1 MGLAMRTSAPVSEKA
16 RRLGTA
22 FCAGLLML
30 SGAASAQAPTTPA
43 ATTPAAPPATGTPA
57 PAGKPAPKAG
67 EREADTCVRTKI
79 WAGYE
84 EGWAVRSATSAKLAS
99 GEHRVYVV
107 TLEAG
112 LEYKFIACG
121 DSKMGDLD
129 LVLHDMEGKELA
141 RDKGDDREPTVLYK
155 PTKTGEFYLA
165 VFAASVLDGATESGV
180 STSVTYR

>member
-1 MGLAMRTSAPVSEKA
+1 M
-16 RRLGTA
+16 
-22 FCAGLLML
+22 
-30 SGAASAQAPTTPA
+30 
-43 ATTPAAPPATGTPA
+43 
-57 PAGKPAPKAG
+57 
-67 EREADTCVRTKI
+67 
-79 WAGYE
+79 
-84 EGWAVRSATSAKLAS
+84 AS

-165 VFAASVLDGATESGV
+165 VFAASVLEGATESGV